1 MGLWSDFIGN
11 RQRVIHKWKHYFP
24 AYELHFAR
32 FVNRPMLFLEIGCGN
47 GGSLQMWKRYFGPHA
62 QIVGIDVEPHCKQ
75 FEEDQIKVRIGSQSD
90 ISFLAALLEEFGV
103 PDVVL
108 DDGSHRMS
116 DVVKTFQYLYPRTAA
131 DGVYVVEDLHTAYW
145 EEYGGGLGR
154 EGSFIELCKGLID
167 ELNADWTR
175 EALPASEFTRST
187 LSMHFYDSMVVF
199 ERGRHL
205 AKSAPRIG
213 EQARA
218 PAEMLASLLGRR
230 TARVLNRLTGRR

>member
-1 MGLWSDFIGN
+1 
-11 RQRVIHKWKHYFP
+11 
-24 AYELHFAR
+24 
-32 FVNRPMLFLEIGCGN
+32 
-47 GGSLQMWKRYFGPHA
+47 
-62 QIVGIDVEPHCKQ
+62 
-75 FEEDQIKVRIGSQSD
+75 
-90 ISFLAALLEEFGV
+90 
-103 PDVVL
+103 
-108 DDGSHRMS
+108 MS